1 MRSLP
6 RPLLL
11 EERLGLDLAVE
22 AFPCLS
28 LQMICS
34 CSIPG
39 RWVPGPAPPQGT
51 DATGIRTADTSVAFT
66 VCQALLRVCD
76 TDTDARRGLSLC
88 TCVC

>member
-28 LQMICS
+28 LQMICYLLHPWALGS
-34 CSIPG
+34 
-39 RWVPGPAPPQGT
+39 GPST
-51 DATGIRTADTSVAFT
+51 TSGYR
-66 VCQALLRVCD
+66 CHRQKD
-76 TDTDARRGLSLC
+76 S
-88 TCVC
+88 